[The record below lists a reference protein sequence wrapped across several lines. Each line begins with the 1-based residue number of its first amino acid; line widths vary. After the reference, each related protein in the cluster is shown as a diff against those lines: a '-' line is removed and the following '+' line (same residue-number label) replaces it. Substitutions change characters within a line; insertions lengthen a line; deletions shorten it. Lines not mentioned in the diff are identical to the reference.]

1 MVALVTLL
9 AHIGHWYHAVLY
21 LVPVLIVGGGLWWA
35 GRHLP
40 DEGDEDFD
48 DPDDDRLDGPRADD
62 ARGAT

>member
-40 DEGDEDFD
+40 EEGEDEFEDV
-48 DPDDDRLDGPRADD
+48 DDDRPDGPRADG
-62 ARGAT
+62 ARSVT

>member
-1 MVALVTLL
+1 MVAVVTLL

-40 DEGDEDFD
+40 EEGDDEFD
-48 DPDDDRLDGPRADD
+48 DVDDDGTVGPRADD
-62 ARGAT
+62 ARSAT

>member
-40 DEGDEDFD
+40 EEGDEEFD
-48 DPDDDRLDGPRADD
+48 DPDDERPDGPRADD
-62 ARGAT
+62 AHGVT

>member
-40 DEGDEDFD
+40 EEGDDEFDEG
-48 DPDDDRLDGPRADD
+48 DDDRLDGPRADD
-62 ARGAT
+62 ARGVT

>member
-1 MVALVTLL
+1 MTLL

-40 DEGDEDFD
+40 EEGDDAFD
-48 DPDDDRLDGPRADD
+48 DADDDRRDGPRPED
-62 ARGAT
+62 ARGVS

>member
-21 LVPVLIVGGGLWWA
+21 LVPVLLVGGGLWWA

-40 DEGDEDFD
+40 EEGEGEFD
-48 DPDDDRLDGPRADD
+48 DVDDDRPDGPRADD
-62 ARGAT
+62 APGAA